1 MARTVALLGCA
12 LALLAP
18 LAAAAASA
26 TASASGADFAA
37 RALGVGVG
45 GSLTVT
51 NYRLQARLGW
61 GGVQCCL
68 VPMPSPA
75 HAACAHARRV
85 ACRSR
90 CRCILGATWHVCTA
104 PWHHPR
110 PQLHAMH
117 VLPRRATPGTPPST

>member
-1 MARTVALLGCA
+1 MARTVTLLGCA

-61 GGVQCCL
+61 GRVQCCL
-68 VPMPSPA
+68 VHCPA
-75 HAACAHARRV
+75 C
-85 ACRSR
+85 
-90 CRCILGATWHVCTA
+90 
-104 PWHHPR
+104 
-110 PQLHAMH
+110 
-117 VLPRRATPGTPPST
+117 